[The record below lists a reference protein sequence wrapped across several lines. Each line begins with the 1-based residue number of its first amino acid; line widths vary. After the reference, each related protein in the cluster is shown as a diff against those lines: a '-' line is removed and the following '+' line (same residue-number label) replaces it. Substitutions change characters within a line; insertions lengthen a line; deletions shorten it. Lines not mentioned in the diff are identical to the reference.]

1 MALLLIIFSFLVLI
15 LLAYLI
21 YAHFSI
27 SPSITPLVSV
37 SFIMIILYIFSLINI
52 LFIGTIIV
60 YLLIILLFFARVI
73 RSDKGSLKLSLTSF
87 YKNPGL
93 LFFVYFSLFL
103 IFSFYIKNQEFDYW
117 DEISHWG
124 PFYKS
129 LFYTQKLHI
138 FYDSNLMHPQ
148 YLQGLTVFSY
158 FLTWYQ
164 RDFYQFLPYISLS
177 IITTSAMAS
186 VFSLL
191 KPIKHIVIGL
201 FMIIYVISFSFFS
214 SLFPYYTLIVDFT
227 LGILFGA
234 GLMSL
239 YYVAKGNW
247 NKGWILIPIITS
259 LTIIKDTG
267 IIFAGFI
274 LALWLINIIIKA
286 SSSKMKKRNIYHY
299 CCLAATLVSISS
311 FYIIWNKL
319 LSLYNIVRSISPS
332 SSKFIDSIQGII
344 SQTPTFYH
352 DVTNTFIKA
361 FISTQPIITWPIYIS
376 MLVIFIFLSILSTF
390 VYIAIRKI
398 DNKDSNNCLILLGMP
413 LLFIIYSLLTFIL
426 IITLFTKYE
435 ALLASS
441 FDRYV
446 STFIVGWILLIFG
459 IVFSLIK
466 ENLNKLYYLYL
477 SAGSTV
483 GIAVFI
489 ILLITKPSSNFFITR
504 NFQMTNSV
512 RSDINHKLKILN
524 PILKANDRVWII
536 SQGDKGLRFW
546 IYHYIL
552 LPNVKV
558 IGNYIPYKRSQNLPF
573 ISWSLGPEKFDGDVW
588 STDISPQQFIDNL
601 IYFNI
606 KYVIV
611 DVPDEY
617 LYISYQN
624 IFSDKLDAVKSGKT
638 ILYEFNTITKL
649 LDPVNT

>member
-1 MALLLIIFSFLVLI
+1 M
-15 LLAYLI
+15 
-21 YAHFSI
+21 
-27 SPSITPLVSV
+27 
-37 SFIMIILYIFSLINI
+37 

-60 YLLIILLFFARVI
+60 YLLIILLFLAKII
-73 RSDKGSLKLSLTSF
+73 RSDKGSLKRSLTSF
-87 YKNPGL
+87 CNNPGL
-93 LFFVYFSLFL
+93 RFFFCFSLFL
-103 IFSFYIKNQEFDYW
+103 ICFLYIKKPEFDYW

-138 FYDSNLMHPQ
+138 FHDSNLMHPQ

-158 FLTWYQ
+158 FFTWYH

-177 IITTSAMAS
+177 IITSSAMAS

-191 KPIKHIVIGL
+191 KPINHIVIVL

-214 SLFPYYTLIVDFT
+214 SVFPYYTLIVDFT
-227 LGILFGA
+227 LGVLFGA

-247 NKGWILIPIITS
+247 NKEWILIPIITS
-259 LTIIKDTG
+259 LTMIKETG
-267 IIFAGFI
+267 MILAGFI
-274 LALWLINIIIKA
+274 LALWLINILIKV
-286 SSSKMKKRNIYHY
+286 SSSKMKKMNIYLY

-638 ILYEFNTITKL
+638 ILYEFNTTNKL
-649 LDPVNT
+649 LTPISN